1 MTDEN
6 ATENVGRVA
15 TLWRYPVQSLRGERL
30 DTLEIGPKG
39 PIGDRGWGI
48 FDPEAGHIAI
58 SARGKKKWRPLVTWQ
73 ARYVREPKLDAPL
86 PPVEIEFEDGTRLMS
101 DRADIDAK
109 LADRLGWP
117 GQFVEVAKSVPAY
130 EHAHVHVLTSATLE
144 TFAKHYPSGRF
155 EPERFR
161 PNVFMTTEG
170 LSGFVESGWIG
181 SALQAGRIGLD
192 IDEHCVRCVITTLPQ
207 GDLPQDAGILAT
219 VTETNKQHAGIY
231 CSVRQAGALRLGD
244 PVLLTRA
251 TAKV

>member
-1 MTDEN
+1 MTDE
-6 ATENVGRVA
+6 TIGRVA
-15 TLWRYPVQSLRGERL
+15 ALWRYPVQSLRGERL

-58 SARGKKKWRPLVTWQ
+58 SARGKKKWRPLITWQ

-86 PPVEIEFEDGTRLMS
+86 PPVEIEFEDGTRLTS

-130 EHAHVHVLTSATLE
+130 EHAHVHALTRATLE

-161 PNVFMTTEG
+161 PNMFIATEG

-181 SALQAGRIGLD
+181 SALQAGRIGLA
-192 IDEHCVRCVITTLPQ
+192 IDEHCIRCVITTLPQ

-231 CSVRQAGALRLGD
+231 CSVRQEGTLRLGD
-244 PVLLTRA
+244 PVLLTRS
-251 TAKV
+251 T